1 MSKKI
6 KKLIKRTRHRL
17 AWPVR
22 EIVSG
27 DTLMITSDHQARH
40 HLITIPV
47 SGGLRDMEYL
57 HELAHA
63 TLCETIHPM
72 FSTQYFK
79 RGTDPAHIALIT
91 PASQTASDW
100 FADAW
105 LMQVA
110 PVEELAEIEEHFAL
124 ICRGLQRDPSGT
136 PEHLFGSAMIIAQAL
151 KYGGA
156 EISCGGVLRQAV
168 ETFLAV
174 DPAPPTVSALAALVS
189 GLLSILYPY
198 RVRLVQDDD
207 LAAWEVYEP

>member
-17 AWPVR
+17 TWPVR

-27 DTLMITSDHQARH
+27 NTLMITSDHQDRT
-40 HLITIPV
+40 HLITIPET
-47 SGGLRDMEYL
+47 GGLRDMEYL

-63 TLCETIHPM
+63 TLCETVHPM

-79 RGTDPAHIALIT
+79 RGTDPAHITLIT

-110 PVEELAEIEEHFAL
+110 PAEELAEIEEHFAL
-124 ICRGLQRDPSGT
+124 ICRSLQRDPSGT
-136 PEHLFGSAMIIAQAL
+136 PEHLFGSAMIIAQAI
-151 KYGGA
+151 KYGRA
-156 EISCGGVLRQAV
+156 EITCGGLLQQTVSA
-168 ETFLAV
+168 FLAV
-174 DPAPPTVSALAALVS
+174 DPAIPTVEALASLVS
-189 GLLSILYPY
+189 GLLSVLCPY